1 MQTAD
6 KRTKIRRTLR
16 YPATVDIGGDA
27 DQRPCTLCD
36 ASQDGAQILVD
47 DPASL
52 PNQFTLILGY
62 DGTARR
68 RCRVVWR
75 SDTQIGVEFT
85 AMPMTLKRSH
95 ADSDVL
101 AARSSS
107 GGNSRTGAGSDTNDS
122 FDIDSLP
129 SR

>member
-6 KRTKIRRTLR
+6 KRRKVRRTLR
-16 YPATVDIGGDA
+16 YPATIDGGDDA
-27 DQRPCTLCD
+27 DPRPCTLCD

-47 DPASL
+47 DPASV
-52 PNQFTLILGY
+52 PDQFTLVLGY

-75 SDTQIGVEFT
+75 SDTQVGVEFIGIPKT
-85 AMPMTLKRSH
+85 FQ
-95 ADSDVL
+95 
-101 AARSSS
+101 
-107 GGNSRTGAGSDTNDS
+107 RTHAGSDDAAAGSGSNDS

-129 SR
+129 AR